1 MVNVAELEEGDD
13 FSEFSKRFPP
23 GFDTGGGAHFEKA
36 SLRTDEDAA
45 IALKVEIQL
54 HPLTDHK

>member
-1 MVNVAELEEGDD
+1 MVNVAELEEGDN
-13 FSEFSKRFPP
+13 FSEFSKRFPLVL
-23 GFDTGGGAHFEKA
+23 TREGGAHFEKA
-36 SLRTDEDAA
+36 SLGTDEDAA